1 MTDLE
6 HVLDLLP
13 NYAFYFI
20 DVSSPNF
27 HGCIDYDSKSI
38 YLNENDNDYVQ
49 LMTALHE
56 YGHADDIP
64 ADYSNKK
71 RYKTLLA
78 EKQANMTAKRL
89 IKDLF
94 SPTTKTGTNIHE
106 Y

>member
-27 HGCIDYDSKSI
+27 HGCIDYDSKAI

-64 ADYSNKK
+64 TDYSNKK

-78 EKQANMTAKRL
+78 EKQANMTATRL
-89 IKDLF
+89 MNDLF
-94 SPTTKTGTNIHE
+94 KSKTNLRENSI
-106 Y
+106 

>member
-6 HVLDLLP
+6 NVLDLLP
-13 NYAFYFI
+13 NYYFYFI
-20 DVSSPNF
+20 SMPKAW
-27 HGCIDYDSKSI
+27 HGAVDYDVHAI

-78 EKQANMTAKRL
+78 EKQANMTATRL
-89 IKDLF
+89 MNDLF
-94 SPTTKTGTNIHE
+94 KSKTNLQENSI
-106 Y
+106 

>member
-20 DVSSPNF
+20 DVSSTNF
-27 HGCIDYDSKSI
+27 HGSIDYDSKAI

-78 EKQANMTAKRL
+78 EKQANMTATKL
-89 IKDLF
+89 MNELF
-94 SPTTKTGTNIHE
+94 HKNNQLQQTF

>member
-13 NYAFYFI
+13 NYYFYF
-20 DVSSPNF
+20 VSMPNAW
-27 HGCIDYDSKSI
+27 HGAVDYDDHAI

-78 EKQANMTAKRL
+78 EKQANMTATRL
-89 IKDLF
+89 MNDLF
-94 SPTTKTGTNIHE
+94 QQTNNSLENSI
-106 Y
+106 

>member
-13 NYAFYFI
+13 SYRFYF
-20 DVSSPNF
+20 VNMPYAW
-27 HGCIDYDSKSI
+27 HGAVDYDDCAI
-38 YLNENDNDYVQ
+38 HINENDDDYLQ

-56 YGHADDIP
+56 CAHADDIP

-78 EKQANMTAKRL
+78 EKQANMTATRL
-89 IKDLF
+89 MSELF
-94 SPTTKTGTNIHE
+94 PNR
-106 Y
+106 